1 MAGIFATAPGKIIL
15 FGEHAVVYGYPAIA
29 VPVSQ
34 VRAKALIMPIPENKP
49 DEVYIE
55 APDIHLNSHLNQL
68 PFKDPLRIVIEEVQ
82 NTLRLSYL
90 PPMKIR
96 ITSTIPVAAGLGSGA
111 AVSVALAR
119 ALSNFLGH
127 PLPDET
133 ICSIAFRAEHS
144 YHGTPSGIDNT
155 VITYNQPIFFQK
167 EKPYQLLNVENPF
180 VILIGN
186 TGIASPTGE
195 VVAEVKKK
203 REQNPEKYNSVFEKI
218 SQIVYQA
225 REFIENG
232 NVSEMG
238 PLLTENHRLLQEI
251 GVSCNELD
259 HLVETAIHNGAL
271 GAKLSGGGKGGNM
284 IALVQPEKVPNV
296 TQALRDAGAT
306 LVIATEIR

>member
-1 MAGIFATAPGKIIL
+1 MAGIFATAPGKVIL
-15 FGEHAVVYGYPAIA
+15 FGEHAVVYGHPAIA

-68 PFKDPLRIVIEEVQ
+68 PFKNPLRIVIEEVQ
-82 NTLRLSYL
+82 NALRLSYL

-133 ICSIAFRAEHS
+133 ICAIAFRAEHS

-167 EKPYQLLNVENPF
+167 EKPYQLLNVEKPF
-180 VILIGN
+180 RILIGN

-195 VVAEVKKK
+195 VVAEVRRN
-203 REQNPEKYNSVFEKI
+203 REQNPEKYNSIFEKI
-218 SQIVYQA
+218 SRIVYQA
-225 REFIENG
+225 REFIEKG
-232 NVSEMG
+232 NVNELG
-238 PLLTENHRLLQEI
+238 PLLTENHKLLQEM
-251 GVSCNELD
+251 GVSCHELD
-259 HLVETAIHNGAL
+259 RLVETAIHTGAL

-284 IALVQPEKVPNV
+284 IALAPPERIPEI